1 MQLIFKRTLFFA
13 WILTFISLNYPL
25 QMFATSSHAS
35 EVVQQMKKITGTI
48 VDETGE
54 PIIGANVVEQG
65 TSNGCITDIEGKF
78 ALNVKPGSTIEVTFI
93 GYIPQRIKIANQSI
107 LNLTLKQDE
116 QTLDEVVVVGYGTM
130 KKSDLTGAVSSL
142 KSDQLTQLS
151 AVDVTQSI
159 QGRAPGVS
167 VINNSGEPGAGT
179 KIRIRGTGSVNNSD
193 PLYVVDGFPMS
204 DISSIA
210 PHDIESMEILKDASA
225 VAIYGSRG
233 ANGVILVKT
242 KGGSY
247 NNKTQVS
254 VNVFGGITNATKKLD
269 MLNASEFAILKLES
283 FKNANIVPSEAMSS
297 ILNYAIDN
305 NSRGTNWQDEI
316 MRTGNTQN
324 YNVNVSGGSDKSKY
338 DIGGTYSYEKGI
350 IKNTSLDKFMF
361 HINNEYK
368 LFKNVSVG
376 INASYTTYTKSGND
390 GDFYSGSITSALKAD
405 PVSAAWDSYTNQFG
419 EIYFSYGRNPAQSVY
434 ENKFRENSENRFIAN
449 AYLQIDNIGIKGL
462 SFRAQFGKQFAFSK
476 SKNYYPKY
484 YITADQQ
491 RDKSSLTE
499 SRTDNYY
506 WNTNE
511 YFSYVNTLGKH
522 NINATL
528 GVEAQ
533 KSNWSNMYAKVYDVP
548 EDADLRYLGMSSN
561 KENLEVSGGASHNAL
576 LSGFFRFNYSYDA
589 RYLFTGTFRADGS
602 SKFKKK
608 WGYFPSFSAGWN
620 VMEESCMENL
630 KEHSVLSQL
639 KLRAGWGHVGNQA
652 SAGDFDYLA
661 LMTNGYTAVFG
672 NSQVD
677 GAIQKKLANE
687 ELSWETS
694 EQYNVGLDYALFNGA
709 LSGNI
714 DYFVRNTKDMILD
727 TPIPI
732 YAGMWR
738 PKTNAGSVRNTGL
751 EFALNYA
758 NKIGKDFSYNLGFN
772 ISFIKNKVTSLG
784 GGEPLYGTYTKTEV
798 GHTIAS
804 FYGLQSAGIFKT
816 QEQLDKHVKDGKAI
830 QPDAALGDVI
840 FVDQNNDGV
849 IDDNDRIYL
858 GSANPDYTYGF
869 NLSLAYKGF
878 DLNAFVQGSQGN
890 EIANYMYS
898 VLYSTSMRE
907 WSNSKKMMNRWTQ
920 DNPNSDLPRVNQS
933 DKNQNDRFSN
943 RYVEDG
949 SYFRL
954 KTLQLGYT
962 LPVKLSQKVLLNKA
976 RIYVSVDNLFT
987 STHYSGFNPEMGDLW
1002 GNPLNAGVDMASY
1015 PTPRVFT
1022 VGINLNF

>member
-434 ENKFRENSENRFIAN
+434 ENKFRENS
-449 AYLQIDNIGIKGL
+449 
-462 SFRAQFGKQFAFSK
+462 
-476 SKNYYPKY
+476 
-484 YITADQQ
+484 
-491 RDKSSLTE
+491 
-499 SRTDNYY
+499 
-506 WNTNE
+506 
-511 YFSYVNTLGKH
+511 
-522 NINATL
+522 
-528 GVEAQ
+528 
-533 KSNWSNMYAKVYDVP
+533 
-548 EDADLRYLGMSSN
+548 
-561 KENLEVSGGASHNAL
+561 
-576 LSGFFRFNYSYDA
+576 
-589 RYLFTGTFRADGS
+589 
-602 SKFKKK
+602 
-608 WGYFPSFSAGWN
+608 
-620 VMEESCMENL
+620 
-630 KEHSVLSQL
+630 
-639 KLRAGWGHVGNQA
+639 
-652 SAGDFDYLA
+652 
-661 LMTNGYTAVFG
+661 
-672 NSQVD
+672 
-677 GAIQKKLANE
+677 
-687 ELSWETS
+687 
-694 EQYNVGLDYALFNGA
+694 
-709 LSGNI
+709 
-714 DYFVRNTKDMILD
+714 
-727 TPIPI
+727 
-732 YAGMWR
+732 
-738 PKTNAGSVRNTGL
+738 
-751 EFALNYA
+751 
-758 NKIGKDFSYNLGFN
+758 
-772 ISFIKNKVTSLG
+772 
-784 GGEPLYGTYTKTEV
+784 
-798 GHTIAS
+798 
-804 FYGLQSAGIFKT
+804 
-816 QEQLDKHVKDGKAI
+816 
-830 QPDAALGDVI
+830 
-840 FVDQNNDGV
+840 
-849 IDDNDRIYL
+849 
-858 GSANPDYTYGF
+858 
-869 NLSLAYKGF
+869 
-878 DLNAFVQGSQGN
+878 
-890 EIANYMYS
+890 
-898 VLYSTSMRE
+898 
-907 WSNSKKMMNRWTQ
+907 
-920 DNPNSDLPRVNQS
+920 
-933 DKNQNDRFSN
+933 
-943 RYVEDG
+943 
-949 SYFRL
+949 
-954 KTLQLGYT
+954 
-962 LPVKLSQKVLLNKA
+962 
-976 RIYVSVDNLFT
+976 
-987 STHYSGFNPEMGDLW
+987 
-1002 GNPLNAGVDMASY
+1002 
-1015 PTPRVFT
+1015 
-1022 VGINLNF
+1022 